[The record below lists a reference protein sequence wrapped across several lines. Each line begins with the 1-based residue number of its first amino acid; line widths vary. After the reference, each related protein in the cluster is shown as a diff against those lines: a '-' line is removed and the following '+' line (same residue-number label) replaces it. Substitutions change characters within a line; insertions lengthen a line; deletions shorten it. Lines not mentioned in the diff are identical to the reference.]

1 MLLTRTQIIRIK
13 DDRHEAINKAEQQ
26 TKITPAPTPA
36 QVDYFEKCLNEIQ
49 GHNSIT
55 FKCKG
60 QLKELELI
68 KHTMDYVEYESK
80 AKRIKDN
87 DYKAMHESHNTKKQL
102 REDIKQF
109 YCFTVDVPSINHINN
124 TEQLTYHYETVDEYV
139 LDLTERINCARSFSE
154 QQAHK
159 WNSKVRITRL

>member
-1 MLLTRTQIIRIK
+1 MLLTRTQILRIK
-13 DDRHEAINKAEQQ
+13 DGRHEAIDKAELQ
-26 TKITPAPTPA
+26 TKIPPTPTPA

-49 GHNSIT
+49 EHNAIT
-55 FKCKG
+55 FKCKE

-68 KHTMDYVEYESK
+68 KHTMEYVDYESK

-87 DYKAMHESHNTKKQL
+87 YYKAMHTSHNTKKQL

-124 TEQLTYHYETVDEYV
+124 TEQLTYQYETVDKYI
-139 LDLTERINCARSFSE
+139 LDLTERINSARSYSE
-154 QQAHK
+154 NMAHK
-159 WNSKVRITRL
+159 WNSKIRITRL